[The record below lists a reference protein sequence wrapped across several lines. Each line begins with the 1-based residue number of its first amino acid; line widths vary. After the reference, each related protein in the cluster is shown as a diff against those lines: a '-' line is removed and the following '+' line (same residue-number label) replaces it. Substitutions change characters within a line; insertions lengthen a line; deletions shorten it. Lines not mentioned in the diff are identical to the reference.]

1 MKMIKIILP
10 IITFIFIIYSISY
23 YWEKANTRNQKKIA
37 ASVGTILV
45 VMLFITIYL
54 LIDYLFYEYIFYKK
68 YYEKKLI

>member
-1 MKMIKIILP
+1 MIKVILP
-10 IITFIFIIYSISY
+10 IIAFIFLIYSISY

-54 LIDYLFYEYIFYKK
+54 LID
-68 YYEKKLI
+68 